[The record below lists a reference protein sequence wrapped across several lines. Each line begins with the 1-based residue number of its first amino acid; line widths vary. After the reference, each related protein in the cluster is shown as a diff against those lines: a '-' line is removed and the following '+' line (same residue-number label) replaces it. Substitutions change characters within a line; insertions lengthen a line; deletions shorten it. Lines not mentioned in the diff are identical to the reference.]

1 MILVE
6 LGVAGVIEP
15 RAPLARRWLPQG
27 PAVRHRF
34 TCGHYGSVLRLRP
47 SLTVS
52 RRLATRGARRAGCRD
67 MHFVCRQAHSDVVF
81 ISATASENS
90 LVSFIRSERACPI
103 TRLMVGRNRDV

>member
-1 MILVE
+1 
-6 LGVAGVIEP
+6 
-15 RAPLARRWLPQG
+15 
-27 PAVRHRF
+27 
-34 TCGHYGSVLRLRP
+34 
-47 SLTVS
+47 
-52 RRLATRGARRAGCRD
+52 